1 MAGAGIPLVAG
12 GSNMFG
18 NDQLNDYS
26 TNELCPIAGGNWG
39 TSSSAG
45 VWALLLSGARGDSYA
60 NVGFRA
66 ALYL

>member
-26 TNELCPIAGGNWG
+26 TNELCPIAGGSWTG
-39 TSSSAG
+39 SSSAG
-45 VWALLLSGARGDSYA
+45 VWALTLSNARGGSDA